1 MIPGGG
7 PPRIRPILALGAAAA
22 AGLALLLASRPPAP
36 THIAAAS
43 PVRVSSA
50 HFKDVPVAMPASA
63 PIGLAMLVAGRSEP
77 EGRDDA
83 LSRALLRRGLMVLHL
98 DAQAWRAGLA
108 RDAGPCIRPMSDVED
123 LSKETQR
130 ALGASRYLHPVLVG
144 TGEGGTL
151 VHAILG
157 QALAATV
164 AGGVALDP
172 ADVLATGRPTCDG
185 APATPAEGGFRYDRR
200 APLQAPMVF
209 VTGAAPEAPASGNP
223 VAAPEAPAAS
233 DPVAGPEAP
242 AASDPVAGPGSHRPE
257 TRVVPG
263 AEARLE
269 RTVDAAAGLTAQD
282 AGTGTLPLVD
292 HPAVGPTRALA
303 VFFSGDG
310 GWRDIDKT
318 IGEWLARQGV
328 HVVGVDALR
337 YFWSDKSP
345 ETVAADTTAIVRA
358 ADPGGRL
365 PVLILGY
372 SFGADVFPFAW
383 PHLGRDLQERIGLV
397 ALLGPGRT
405 TGFSV
410 SVKGWLGLGG
420 AHAVVPQIAAM
431 PPAKVFCLYGSAE
444 TNPGC
449 ADASLSA
456 VRRLRLEG
464 GHHFDGDYPGIA
476 RRILEAARLPG

>member
-1 MIPGGG
+1 MIPQGG
-7 PPRIRPILALGAAAA
+7 PPRIRLIFGLGAVAA
-22 AGLALLLASRPPAP
+22 AGLALLLASRPPPP
-36 THIAAAS
+36 THIAAAN

-50 HFKDVPVAMPASA
+50 HFKDVPVTMPAGA
-63 PIGLAMLVAGRSEP
+63 PVGLAMLVAGKGEP
-77 EGRDDA
+77 EA
-83 LSRALLRRGLMVLHL
+83 LSEAVSRALLRRGLMVLRL
-98 DAQAWRAGLA
+98 DAEAWRAGLD

-130 ALGASRYLHPVLVG
+130 ALKANRYFHPVLIG

-151 VHAILG
+151 VHAIMG

-172 ADVLATGRPTCDG
+172 ADALATQRPTCDG
-185 APATPAEGGFRYDRR
+185 APAAAAPEGGFRYDRR

-209 VTGAAPEAPASGNP
+209 VTRAPLGE
-223 VAAPEAPAAS
+223 PAAS
-233 DPVAGPEAP
+233 GPPVSGRPPEAGR
-242 AASDPVAGPGSHRPE
+242 AAEAGRGSRVPE

-263 AEARLE
+263 DEARME
-269 RTVDAAAGLTAQD
+269 RAVDAAAGLAAQD
-282 AGTGTLPLVD
+282 AGTGALPLVD
-292 HPAVGPTRALA
+292 HPAVGQTRALA

-345 ETVAADTTAIVRA
+345 QTVAADTTAIVRA
-358 ADPGGRL
+358 ADPSGRL
-365 PVLILGY
+365 PVLVLGY

-383 PHLGRDLQERIGLV
+383 PHLGHDLQERIGLV

-431 PPAKVFCLYGSAE
+431 PPAKVLCLYGSAE
-444 TNPGC
+444 KEPGC
-449 ADASLSA
+449 TDELLSA
-456 VRRLRLEG
+456 VRKLRLEG

-476 RRILEAARLPG
+476 RRILEAAKLSG